1 MKLVAWFAGKA
12 IDMGKVRLFLQG
24 KKTYL
29 VGLGAIVAAVTAWS
43 GDTMNDTQAIEA
55 IVAALVAMFIR
66 AGVTTEVKNLK
77 K

>member
-1 MKLVAWFAGKA
+1 MAWLL
-12 IDMGKVRLFLQG
+12 GKVIDVKKVRVFLQG

-29 VGLGAIVAAVTAWS
+29 VGLGAIIAAVTAWS
-43 GDTMNDTQAIEA
+43 GDTLNDTQAIEA

-66 AGVTTEVKNLK
+66 AGVTTEANKLK